1 MEHVGFHY
9 DPDCDYSLHGAIGPM
24 DIICTHC
31 NAAKFRGE
39 TAGMCCSSGKVKLPA
54 LEPPPEPLHSLLT
67 GESPTSKHFLQNIQ
81 AYNSCFQMTSFGA
94 TKIIRDSFMPTF
106 KIKGQIYHRA
116 GSLIPFA
123 DADYQFLQ
131 IFFIGNENGQLN
143 QRCNIATGTRREIV
157 LNLQRFLNE
166 HNELIRLFK
175 IALDRMPSDNHRIVI
190 RADKMPM
197 GQHARRFNAPTIDEV
212 AIVIVCEQF
221 ESRDIVLHRR
231 NEQLQRVSELHR
243 SYDALQYPILFWRG
257 DDGYHI
263 NMRLINP
270 TTGQETS
277 KKLSAMN
284 FYSCRIMIRPQE
296 DNYILKCRKLFNQ
309 YLVDMYA
316 KIETERLNFIRFNQ
330 AQLRS
335 EEYIHLR
342 DAVMNDANVNSIG
355 RLTILP
361 ATYIGSPRHMHE
373 YAQDAMSY
381 VRHYG
386 RPDLFITFTCNPKWN
401 DIKCHLFPGQS
412 TTDRHD
418 LTARV
423 FREKQ
428 NAMMDLI
435 VKLRVFGEVRCWMYS
450 IEWQKRGLP
459 HAHIL
464 IWLVRKIRP
473 DQIDKVIS
481 AEIPDEE
488 IDPQLFDVVTKNM
501 IHGPCGAINPTAPF
515 MIDNKCSKRYPRA
528 LVDDTIT
535 GNDGYPLY
543 RRRSAED
550 GGNSTVIKVRNQDVD
565 VDNRWVVP
573 YSPLLSKIFEA
584 HINVEYCN
592 SVKSIKYICKYVN
605 KGSDMAVFGVAD
617 YQSIDEIQQYQMGR
631 YISSNEVRDVNECPL
646 SDHIAALPLISV
658 I

>member
-1 MEHVGFHY
+1 MFSH
-9 DPDCDYSLHGAIGPM
+9 D
-24 DIICTHC
+24 
-31 NAAKFRGE
+31 
-39 TAGMCCSSGKVKLPA
+39 
-54 LEPPPEPLHSLLT
+54 
-67 GESPTSKHFLQNIQ
+67 QNIGRWLQ
-81 AYNSCFQMTSFGA
+81 ELDSESEFEGSCNELPNEDCS
-94 TKIIRDSFMPTF
+94 D
-106 KIKGQIYHRA
+106 IK
-116 GSLIPFA
+116 
-123 DADYQFLQ
+123 DAPVDYV
-131 IFFIGNENGQLN
+131 INGECQPES
-143 QRCNIATGTRREIV
+143 EIE
-157 LNLQRFLNE
+157 LNE
-166 HNELIRLFK
+166 SEQSREKENAIEYSS
-175 IALDRMPSDNHRIVI
+175 SD
-190 RADKMPM
+190 D
-197 GQHARRFNAPTIDEV
+197 
-212 AIVIVCEQF
+212 
-221 ESRDIVLHRR
+221 DIPL
-231 NEQLQRVSELHR
+231 
-243 SYDALQYPILFWRG
+243 A
-257 DDGYHI
+257 
-263 NMRLINP
+263 
-270 TTGQETS
+270 
-277 KKLSAMN
+277 
-284 FYSCRIMIRPQE
+284 RIMIRPQE

-309 YLVDMYA
+309 YLVDMDA

-330 AQLRS
+330 AKLRS

-342 DAVMNDANVNSIG
+342 DAVMNHANVNSIE

-418 LTARV
+418 LTAHV

-428 NAMMDLI
+428 KAMMDLI
-435 VKLRVFGEVRCWMYS
+435 VKLRVFGEVRCF
-450 IEWQKRGLP
+450 
-459 HAHIL
+459 
-464 IWLVRKIRP
+464 RKIRP
-473 DQIDKVIS
+473 DQIDKVIP

-488 IDPQLFDVVTKNM
+488 IDPQLFDVVTKNR
-501 IHGPCGAINPTAPF
+501 IHGPCGAINPTAPC

-535 GNDGYPLY
+535 GNDGYPLC

-631 YISSNEVRDVNECPL
+631 YISSNEAFISKMVN
-646 SDHIAALPLISV
+646 AFISPGQH
-658 I
+658 